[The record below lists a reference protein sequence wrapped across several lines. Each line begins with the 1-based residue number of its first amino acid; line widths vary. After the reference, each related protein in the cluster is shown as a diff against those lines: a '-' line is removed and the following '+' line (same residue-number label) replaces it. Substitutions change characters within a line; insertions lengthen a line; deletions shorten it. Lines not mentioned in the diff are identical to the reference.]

1 MCINTIVFCIS
12 LSVGLT
18 LQYSDGSTVYIEV
31 SSDLYTTKAEYHSI
45 RMYLT
50 IINTGFLVSV
60 IELFFFAASQTIHL
74 SCRVDEPSEVT
85 SHGQIQPDPGRSR
98 QIALSQGSCTL
109 RTSCCLQQKVRLS
122 TQTRH
127 CPSSSFCLPV
137 AHSSKWE
144 RQCCL

>member
-1 MCINTIVFCIS
+1 MLIFEALYMCINTIVFCIS

-60 IELFFFAASQTIHL
+60 IELFFFAAS
-74 SCRVDEPSEVT
+74 
-85 SHGQIQPDPGRSR
+85 
-98 QIALSQGSCTL
+98 
-109 RTSCCLQQKVRLS
+109 
-122 TQTRH
+122 
-127 CPSSSFCLPV
+127 
-137 AHSSKWE
+137 
-144 RQCCL
+144 